1 MPAGYGKEWMRI
13 IRFTVLVGFLL
24 ATARGLQA
32 QQTVGDPPTTSAR
45 PASDFERRMTEY
57 LSPYVKM
64 DHFAGVALV
73 AKEDSILAHRAFG
86 LADRA
91 LGVEFTTDMRL
102 RIGSISKDFTA
113 ALVLALQDEGLLS
126 TDDSIARFLPEFP
139 AGERIRVRHLL
150 EHTHGVPNWR
160 GLPEADR
167 LEATGV
173 SIEEA
178 VDILAEQP
186 LEFEPGTERR
196 YGSSSYLMLARIA
209 ELVTGEPYEVA
220 LRKRILD
227 PLGLDDTGSLRGLE
241 IVPRLAEAYVPSGFP
256 PWLRRADP
264 THPAITVGSAS
275 VYTTA
280 RDLLTWSTSQPAER
294 LGWGEARQHGR
305 EMEWTSGL
313 TAGFVARVHRFPE
326 GEVTLILLSNIFSPT
341 FRPILHDLAGLVF
354 GEEIRPP
361 DVWEPVMLTADQR
374 DAISGRW
381 TCEQGF
387 TEFEIA
393 DADGELLFV
402 IGDARLPF
410 VPRAPNLLHLPT
422 DYGALTFEDAGPDGF
437 MRARYEGGFTA
448 TCKRG

>member
-1 MPAGYGKEWMRI
+1 MTTSKWIGRVFLPA
-13 IRFTVLVGFLL
+13 LVFLL
-24 ATARGLQA
+24 ATGRGLQA
-32 QQTVGDPPTTSAR
+32 QQGVEAPRTTSGR
-45 PASDFERRMTEY
+45 PASDFERRIAEY
-57 LSPYVKM
+57 LRPYVEM
-64 DHFAGVALV
+64 DHFAGVVLV
-73 AKEDSILAHRAFG
+73 ARGDSMLAHRAFG
-86 LADRA
+86 LANRA

-102 RIGSISKDFTA
+102 RVGSISKDFTA

-139 AGERIRVRHLL
+139 AGERIHVRHLL

-178 VDILAEQP
+178 VDVLAEQP

-220 LRKRILD
+220 LRKRIID

-241 IVPRLAEAYVPSGFP
+241 IVPRLAEAYVPSGSP

-280 RDLLTWSTSQPAER
+280 RDLLIWSTSQAVER
-294 LGWGEARQHGR
+294 IGWGTARQHDR
-305 EMEWTSGL
+305 DMLWTSGL
-313 TAGFVARVHRFPE
+313 TAGFVARVHRFPV
-326 GEVTLILLSNIFSPT
+326 GDATLILLSNIFSPT
-341 FRPILHDLAGLVF
+341 FRPILRDLAGLVF
-354 GEEIRPP
+354 GEEIQPP
-361 DVWEPVMLTADQR
+361 DVWEPVVLTADQR
-374 DAISGRW
+374 GAISGRW
-381 TCEQGF
+381 TCERGF

-393 DADGELLFV
+393 DADGELVFV
-402 IGDARLPF
+402 IGDARHPF
-410 VPRAPNLLHLPT
+410 VPRAANLLHLPT
-422 DYGALTFEDAGPDGF
+422 DYGTLAFEDPGPDGF
-437 MRARYEGGFTA
+437 TRARYEGGFSA
-448 TCKRG
+448 TCRRG